1 MGKRKE
7 TNSKLTPEMQA
18 RLEAT
23 AAELRRLV
31 YGEAGHPAW
40 GTAFAEIEADA
51 KEVGHELIRLLM
63 QQTAGEQAEGL
74 PDEALL
80 SDSGERA
87 QRVGQQERTLIT
99 ESGEVSWRE
108 PKAYLPKS
116 RKDFF
121 PSGEGPGAAGR

>member
-7 TNSKLTPEMQA
+7 ANSKLTPEMRA

-31 YGEAGHPAW
+31 YGEAGHPGW

-63 QQTAGEQAEGL
+63 QQTAGEQAQGL

-121 PSGEGPGAAGR
+121 PSGEVPGAAG